1 MQYNPFDSLVD
12 KYENW
17 FVENKTL
24 FESEVLALKQVV
36 PSDKK
41 GLEIGVGTGIFSEP
55 LGIKYGVDPSEN
67 MIEVARGRSLDVQ
80 VGVAENL
87 PYDDASFDFA
97 VFITSICFID
107 NPQKA
112 VKEARRVLK
121 HEGEIIFAIIDKGT
135 AFGQFL
141 EKNKEKSAFYKYAR
155 FFTVNEVVKLI
166 EENGFTV
173 TETYQTLE
181 NPAAT
186 AVEEPVKGHGT
197 GSFVVIKGKKQQHQQ
212 EKSCFIV
219 ISIILY

>member
-41 GLEIGVGTGIFSEP
+41 GLEIGVGTGIFARQ
-55 LGIKYGVDPSEN
+55 LGIKYGIDPSVK
-67 MIEVARGRSLDVQ
+67 MLEVARNRKIKVQ
-80 VGVAENL
+80 NGVAEDL
-87 PYDDASFDFA
+87 PYDDSTFDFA

-112 VKEARRVLK
+112 VKETHRILK
-121 HEGEIIFAIIDKGT
+121 NEGEIIFAIIDKET

-141 EKNKEKSAFYKYAR
+141 EKSKEKSAFYKYAR
-155 FFTVNEVVKLI
+155 FFSANEVVKLI

-181 NPAAT
+181 NPAST
-186 AVEEPVKGHGT
+186 TVEEPVKGHGT
-197 GSFVVIKGKKQQHQQ
+197 GSFVVIKGKK
-212 EKSCFIV
+212 K
-219 ISIILY
+219 